1 MLRRKEKVCG
11 NNFGAHGFPL
21 LFSVPWKQGYLHL
34 FFLPNMLSPPLFPFS
49 LHCHLCLLFFSRL
62 SSSPPLVLAV
72 LYCIW
77 NAPPF
82 PTVFAPF
89 FSIFLEARFSG
100 KSGGGRHFTPSP
112 AKVWEESKVES
123 FTFSPP
129 LSWFSTVH
137 CETERSISGKHT
149 VLGGTEKRFLRKNEV
164 VKCQG
169 QGGKGRE
176 REIFGHCSVGA
187 LFPPGI

>member
-72 LYCIW
+72 LCCIW

-123 FTFSPP
+123 FSFSPF
-129 LSWFSTVH
+129 LLVAQYILRNRTLHIRQTYSFGGD
-137 CETERSISGKHT
+137 GK
-149 VLGGTEKRFLRKNEV
+149 
-164 VKCQG
+164 
-169 QGGKGRE
+169 
-176 REIFGHCSVGA
+176 A
-187 LFPPGI
+187 LFAEK